1 MKTYILIAVLLGAV
15 FIHAAATAQDSC
27 APSDGYA
34 YICGPENAE
43 DLVAIPGTPWVI
55 ASAYSPGVGLYLIDS
70 RSKDWSV
77 AYPGDVA
84 LARQDMSMYGAC
96 PGSPD
101 PNTLITHGLNV
112 RPRSAERAT
121 LYAVSHGAREAIEV
135 FDIDATG
142 DRPVLTWIG
151 CVEMP
156 HGLDANSVASFEDG
170 TLVATVLLHPGTYF
184 EESFAGTPT
193 GAVYIWS
200 PDNPRFT
207 QMRGT
212 ELPTNNGIETS
223 SDQREIFV
231 ASSGLST
238 IVAFSRENPS
248 RQLRTTERL
257 PFTPDNVHLAPD
269 GLLITAGML
278 NDVPECG
285 GDPISGDIDLSELAS
300 CPRGFMAVA
309 IDPATMQVSELASGA
324 RTAAFS
330 NATMALQVGE
340 EVWVGTFSGNR
351 IGYVQVND

>member
-1 MKTYILIAVLLGAV
+1 MKMPVLTIVLLS
-15 FIHAAATAQDSC
+15 AALLQTNAQAQSSC
-27 APSDGYA
+27 APSNGYG

-43 DLVAIPGTPWVI
+43 DLVAVPGTRWVI
-55 ASAYSPGVGLYLIDS
+55 ASAMRPGTGLYLIDS

-77 AYPGDVA
+77 VYPGDVA
-84 LARQDMSMYGAC
+84 LARQDMSTYGNC

-101 PNTLITHGLNV
+101 PNTLITHGLNL
-112 RPRSAERAT
+112 RPGRNGHST

-135 FDIDATG
+135 FDVDADG
-142 DRPVLTWIG
+142 NRPTLTWIG

-156 HGLDANSVASFEDG
+156 HGLEANSVASFEDG

-184 EESFAGTPT
+184 EESFVGTPT
-193 GAVYIWS
+193 GAVYLWS

-207 QMRGT
+207 KMRGT
-212 ELPTNNGIETS
+212 ELPTNNGIEVS

-257 PFTPDNVHLAPD
+257 PFTPDNVHMAPD
-269 GLLITAGML
+269 GRLITAGML

-285 GDPISGDIDLSELAS
+285 GDPISGDLDLAELGA

-309 IDPATMQVSELASGA
+309 IDPATMQVAEFAEGV
-324 RTAAFS
+324 RNPAFS
-330 NATMALQVGE
+330 NATMALQVGD
-340 EVWVGTFSGNR
+340 EVWVGTFSGDR
-351 IGYVQVND
+351 IGYVPLD